1 MWIRVFLLI
10 PQNCPFTSTHAHGM
24 CTHVTCTTITEKLDN
39 YEGLIL
45 AHEVLI
51 HSGKQRGSH
60 GQRKY
65 VCGVW
70 GWGTMRKKEGG
81 GKRGIL
87 RTLREDYH
95 IALHFRK
102 SSSSQELKVLF
113 LFLCILG
120 PLLFLLVFC
129 V

>member
-1 MWIRVFLLI
+1 M

-24 CTHVTCTTITEKLDN
+24 CTPCHMHNNNSEKFDN

-60 GQRKY
+60 GQSKY

-81 GKRGIL
+81 GKKGDTKNPKGGL
-87 RTLREDYH
+87 PHCTP
-95 IALHFRK
+95 FK
-102 SSSSQELKVLF
+102 KVLF
-113 LFLCILG
+113 IPGTEGSFFFFISVHSGTIIVSACLLCLG
-120 PLLFLLVFC
+120 I
-129 V
+129 

>member
-1 MWIRVFLLI
+1 M

-24 CTHVTCTTITEKLDN
+24 CTPCHMHNNNSEKFDN

-60 GQRKY
+60 GQSKY

-81 GKRGIL
+81 GKGGIL

-95 IALHFRK
+95 IALHLRK
-102 SSSSQELKVLF
+102 SCSSQELKVLF
-113 LFLCILG
+113 FFFISVHSGTIIVSACLLCLG
-120 PLLFLLVFC
+120 I
-129 V
+129 